1 MILFIG
7 YYNSEDS
14 GDVVNLS
21 IDVYG
26 SSEGYDGDVPGW
38 ALYVFTILAIMG
50 VIFMLVIVCAIIR
63 GTLNQSEES
72 RNRVRISP

>member
-1 MILFIG
+1 MVLFIG
-7 YYNSEDS
+7 YYNIEETRETVSF
-14 GDVVNLS
+14 S

-26 SSEGYDGDVPGW
+26 SSDSYDGDVPGW

-72 RNRVRISP
+72 RNRVRIAP